1 MFFAQVLKSRLQL
14 GGKILLIGSGVTAT
28 VVTCYTTGSNTNDN
42 YNSSSSLWKWSDLF
56 NKQQT
61 SETQT
66 ETSSSNNSKTE
77 EKVYTRAEV
86 SKHNTTSDLWITYK
100 DGVYDV
106 TAFQSI
112 HPGGADKLLMAAG
125 GAVDPFWAFYPQH
138 SKDHVQE
145 LLQGFRIGTLDAK
158 EAAATASELNA
169 LSDPY
174 VNDPKRHPA
183 LRPITQRPYNAETP
197 TILLTDAALT
207 PQDLLFTRNHLP
219 VPDIKS
225 DEHEIIFELDES
237 AKNVKKLRQKEL
249 EDTKK
254 YKRYEVEAALQ
265 CAGNRRAN
273 MQSDS
278 PKGRAPRGLEW
289 GVGAIGNG
297 VWSGILLRDV
307 LLSIGIKDDDVGKTF
322 KHVTF
327 EGLDGAQAAKTA
339 ADAKKETKNVEEG
352 KNGSNSKPL
361 VAASASFAA
370 AAAEGYAT
378 SIPADVA
385 MDPKRKVLLAFEYNG
400 QPLSRDHG
408 YPVRVIVPG
417 SVAAR
422 QVKWLGRVSLSLE
435 ECKSSWQKKDYK
447 AFPQSMDWDTV
458 KYDSMPSMHD
468 MPVQSAIT
476 SPCDGAIL
484 PEGQQTITAKGW
496 AWSGSGRSITR
507 VDVSSDGGKSWVV
520 ADISHRPI
528 DNSPS
533 QTESY
538 GWTLWEANLPLAST
552 KTELVV
558 KALDSSL
565 NTQPEKSENIWNW
578 RGIANN
584 AWHRINISGNKS
596 SNGR

>member
-1 MFFAQVLKSRLQL
+1 MSLRRLQTVSKL
-14 GGKILLIGSGVTAT
+14 FIAGSAAATAT
-28 VVTCYTTGSNTNDN
+28 LSCTSPSNS
-42 YNSSSSLWKWSDLF
+42 NSSNSFASFFKWPEQVTQQHSHSLPPSQSQSQSPA
-56 NKQQT
+56 N
-61 SETQT
+61 
-66 ETSSSNNSKTE
+66 E
-77 EKVYTRAEV
+77 ERVFTRAEV
-86 SKHNTTSDLWITYK
+86 SKHNSAGDLWVTYK

-138 SKDHVQE
+138 AKEHVQE
-145 LLQGFRIGTLDAK
+145 LLKGFRIGTLDAK
-158 EAAATASELNA
+158 EAAATANEISA
-169 LSDPY
+169 LTDPY

-183 LRPITQRPYNAETP
+183 LRAITQRPYNGETP
-197 TILLTDAALT
+197 TILLTDSALT

-219 VPDIKS
+219 VPDVKADS
-225 DEHEIIFELDES
+225 HEIVFELDE
-237 AKNVKKLRQKEL
+237 KGQNIKKLRQRDL
-249 EDTKK
+249 ENTRM
-254 YKRYEVEAALQ
+254 YKRVEVEAALQ

-278 PKGRAPRGLEW
+278 APGRAPRGLEW

-297 VWSGILLRDV
+297 IWSGVLLRDV
-307 LLSIGIKDDDVGKTF
+307 LLSIGIKDEDVGKTF
-322 KHVTF
+322 NHVTF

-339 ADAKKETKNVEEG
+339 AEAKQETI
-352 KNGSNSKPL
+352 NGGGDKGVSKPL
-361 VAASASFAA
+361 VAASAAFSA

-422 QVKWLGRVSLSLE
+422 QVKWLGRVILGTN
-435 ECKSSWQKKDYK
+435 ECQSSWQKKDYK
-447 AFPQSMDWDTV
+447 AFPQSMDWDNV
-458 KYDSMPSMHD
+458 KYDTMPPMQD

-476 SPCDGAIL
+476 SPAEGSILADG
-484 PEGQQTITAKGW
+484 QKTVTAKGW
-496 AWSGSGRSITR
+496 AWSGSGRSIAR
-507 VDVSSDGGKSWVV
+507 VDVSGDGGKSWVV

-533 QTESY
+533 QTESF
-538 GWTLWEANLPLAST
+538 GWTLWEAEVPLHSN
-552 KTELVV
+552 KPEIVV

-565 NTQPEKSENIWNW
+565 NTQPESSTAIWNW

-584 AWHRINISGNKS
+584 AWHRVNVVKQK
-596 SNGR
+596 

>member
-1 MFFAQVLKSRLQL
+1 MNNFAKRLQSATA
-14 GGKILLIGSGVTAT
+14 KLLAGSVATAT
-28 VVTCYTTGSNTNDN
+28 LTLSCTGSNTS
-42 YNSSSSLWKWSDLF
+42 NSLSSFLKWPEQLLS
-56 NKQQT
+56 NQEQQAHHHHH
-61 SETQT
+61 SS
-66 ETSSSNNSKTE
+66 TSSKEPSNE
-77 EKVYTRAEV
+77 ERIYTRSEV
-86 SKHNTTSDLWITYK
+86 SKHNTSGDLWVTYK

-138 SKDHVQE
+138 AKEHVQE
-145 LLQGFRIGTLDAK
+145 LLKGFRIGTLDAK
-158 EAAATASELNA
+158 EAAATASEVSA
-169 LSDPY
+169 LADPY
-174 VNDPKRHPA
+174 VNDPQRHPA
-183 LRPITQRPYNAETP
+183 LRAITQRPYNAETP
-197 TILLTDAALT
+197 AILLTDSALT

-219 VPDIKS
+219 VPDIKA
-225 DEHEIIFELDES
+225 DHHEIIFELDDK
-237 AKNVKKLRQKEL
+237 AQNVKKLRQQDL
-249 EDTKK
+249 ENTSM
-254 YKRYEVEAALQ
+254 YKRVQVESALQ

-278 PKGRAPRGLEW
+278 APGRAPRGLEW

-297 VWSGILLRDV
+297 VWGGVLLRDV
-307 LLSIGIKDDDVGKTF
+307 LLSIGVKDSDVGKTF

-339 ADAKKETKNVEEG
+339 AEAKKETTNGGGSDIGGGNV
-352 KNGSNSKPL
+352 SKPL
-361 VAASASFAA
+361 AAASAAFSA

-378 SIPADVA
+378 SIPADIA
-385 MDPKRKVLLAFEYNG
+385 MDPKRQVLLAFEYNG

-422 QVKWLGRVSLSLE
+422 QVKWLGRVMLGTE

-447 AFPQSMDWDTV
+447 AFPQSMDWDNV
-458 KYDSMPSMHD
+458 KYDTMPPMQD

-476 SPCDGAIL
+476 SPIEGSVLA
-484 PEGQQTITAKGW
+484 EGQQSVTAKGW
-496 AWSGSGRSITR
+496 AWSGSGRSIAR
-507 VDVSSDGGKSWVV
+507 VDVSGDGGKSWVV

-533 QTESY
+533 QTESF
-538 GWTLWEANLPLAST
+538 GWTLWEAEVPLRSS
-552 KTELVV
+552 KPEIVV

-565 NTQPEKSENIWNW
+565 NTQPESSAAIWNW

-584 AWHRINISGNKS
+584 SWHRINVVKQNDK
-596 SNGR
+596 